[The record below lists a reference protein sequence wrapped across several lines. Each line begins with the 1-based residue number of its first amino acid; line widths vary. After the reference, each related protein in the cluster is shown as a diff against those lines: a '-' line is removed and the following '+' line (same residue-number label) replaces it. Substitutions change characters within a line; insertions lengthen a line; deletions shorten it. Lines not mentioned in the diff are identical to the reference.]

1 MKRTPTAQP
10 KVDITPETLYN
21 FTKLMEQCAPLA
33 VLLENHKSDP
43 SGVLESEMKGVSD
56 MAKRHKQRVK
66 IGVNENGDSVY
77 KWADGYTIDEL
88 NDNIVRIYIE
98 NGLLDRVKSDQP
110 PRQKIDTKG
119 VCPTFREYIPK
130 WFATFKEYQ
139 LKPNT
144 IKGYRSNFRRHIYP
158 FFGDMKHAD
167 PGWRSIGIGL
177 RG

>member
-1 MKRTPTAQP
+1 
-10 KVDITPETLYN
+10 
-21 FTKLMEQCAPLA
+21 
-33 VLLENHKSDP
+33 
-43 SGVLESEMKGVSD
+43 

-119 VCPTFREYIPK
+119 ECPTFREYVPR

-144 IKGYRSNFRRHIYP
+144 MDFVIARLLLNT
-158 FFGDMKHAD
+158 
-167 PGWRSIGIGL
+167 
-177 RG
+177 